1 MDNNVIMAVSSAL
14 VERSIIAF
22 MFNFRGVGRSQ
33 GSYGGGIAEQE
44 DVAAALNWLISQPS
58 VDKNRMG
65 LLGYS
70 FGAAVALPVACADK
84 RVKALALISLPPG
97 SSQMSQLKGCTK
109 PKLIVC
115 GTDDFVVPLDQTK
128 LMDREAAEPKQLEIV
143 SGADHFWRGYET
155 ALGEKV
161 AAFFEGKFQILSTKS

>member
-14 VERSIIAF
+14 VERSVIAF

-44 DVAAALNWLISQPS
+44 DVAAALNWLLSQPA
-58 VDKNRMG
+58 VDQNKVG

-70 FGAAVALPVACADK
+70 FGAVVALPVACADE
-84 RVKALALISLPPG
+84 RVKALVLISLPPG
-97 SSQMSQLKGCTK
+97 SSQVSQLKGCTK

-115 GTDDFVVPLDQTK
+115 GTDDFVVPLDQAK
-128 LMDREAAEPKQLEIV
+128 LMDREAAEPKQLELV

-155 ALGEKV
+155 ALGEK
-161 AAFFEGKFQILSTKS
+161 ATLFFKDKF